1 MSRTCEIM
9 GVKAQTGHSVPVNR
23 SQTGVRTNRT
33 FQPNIQKVS
42 FASDKLGDIRLRVAV
57 KTLRSVEHNGGIDKF
72 LLKTANTKLTPTAIK
87 LKTKIKAALTDEEKA
102 EIYKRKS
109 DRVEPKSKRSL
120 KKEAA
125 KKAAGA
131 A

>member
-1 MSRTCEIM
+1 MSRTCDLI
-9 GVKAQTGHSVPVNR
+9 GTKAQTGHNVPVNR

-42 FASDKLGDIRLRVAV
+42 FESDKLGEVRLRVAV
-57 KTLRSVEHNGGIDKF
+57 KTLRSVEHNGGLDKF
-72 LLKTANTKLTPTAIK
+72 LLTTANTKLTKKAVN
-87 LKTKIKAALTDEEKA
+87 LKNRVVAALSDEEKA
-102 EIYKRKS
+102 ELYKRKS
-109 DRVEPKSKRSL
+109 DRIEPKSKRAL
-120 KKEAA
+120 KKIAA